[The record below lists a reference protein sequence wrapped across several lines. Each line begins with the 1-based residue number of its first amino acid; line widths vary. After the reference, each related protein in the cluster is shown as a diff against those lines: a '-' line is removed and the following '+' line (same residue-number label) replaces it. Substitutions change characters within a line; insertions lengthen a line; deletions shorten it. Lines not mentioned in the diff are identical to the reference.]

1 MKFPCRYFH
10 PSSGPPNL
18 CVDEVEQIVHLGHNL
33 LNPTVGQMIHS
44 LEVTI
49 SIAPQKRHVV
59 FTMNATRLVNS
70 LQMS

>member
-18 CVDEVEQIVHLGHNL
+18 CVGEAEQIVHLGHNL
-33 LNPTVGQMIHS
+33 LNPTVDQMIHS

-49 SIAPQKRHVV
+49 SIAPQKKTCSFHYERH
-59 FTMNATRLVNS
+59 
-70 LQMS
+70 